1 MYRFEIEKVGKG
13 YLGVLF
19 KGDKKSGHQELYHLY
34 IRRLL
39 VFDRNLTS

>member
-19 KGDKKSGHQELYHLY
+19 KGDKK
-34 IRRLL
+34 
-39 VFDRNLTS
+39 NLDIKSCITSTFGDY